1 MIDDIF
7 APQEVDFTKHIPL
20 VQCVLADFIFWPMS
34 QDVQYSCKSGY
45 KFLKVEAA
53 MDRHVELL
61 LDEKNLWN
69 GIWSLNLPNKVKK
82 LTWRACQNFML
93 MKSNL
98 VWQTII
104 NCPLCDQCKVVLE
117 FLLHALWSYPELDL
131 VWFDATTRIS
141 MWKQLWI
148 AM

>member
-45 KFLKVEAA
+45 KFLKVEVA
-53 MDRHVELL
+53 MDRHVEPP

-104 NCPLCDQCKVVLE
+104 NCPLCD
-117 FLLHALWSYPELDL
+117 
-131 VWFDATTRIS
+131 
-141 MWKQLWI
+141 
-148 AM
+148 

>member
-45 KFLKVEAA
+45 KFLKVEVA
-53 MDRHVELL
+53 MDRHVEPP

-98 VWQTII
+98 VWQIII

-117 FLLHALWSYPELDL
+117 SPLHALWSYPELDL
-131 VWFDATTRIS
+131 VWFDATTWIS
-141 MWKQLWI
+141 MWK
-148 AM
+148 